1 MTYKS
6 SLILIFLLCATKN
19 LFAQTGINT
28 LLPNSNTA
36 FHVSERKNPTSQNLD
51 FLNGVIIQRYTT
63 TERDGLSLSVVDN
76 GLTIYNKDENCYNYW
91 DGTLLKWKK
100 LCGQLGSATL
110 DLSVFDCNDDFEIK
124 GRYVTDGGLSTA
136 EYIRVTIKVDEIGT
150 YDFKA
155 YANPHNGYYF
165 SAVGEFVTTGIQN
178 VIMYGSGTP
187 VNAKTDTFDLIL
199 NGTEVCDDLVKIK
212 VSKAIKPLSNV
223 KLGDIGNQAVGGFA
237 FATTW
242 FNAFM
247 NSWNN
252 FGPIPASK
260 VYTDGSPLAPEQL
273 SSSLSD
279 LSTMNQ
285 YDILAVSYRSGV
297 DISAAQRTALKTFAE
312 TPGKTLILHP
322 EGSGA
327 NQTGLLNDLIG
338 DITLTAS
345 DYTAAGNVS
354 VTVAT
359 GADWIVSNPDNEPF
373 LKGVFGDVTGTVFTD
388 HGATGV
394 SISKAKLDQSA
405 NIQYIA
411 YRGNNV
417 SVFKI
422 KNKNVFWIED
432 GAPFYGGF
440 GTSNGPAC
448 FTPQSGIMGATP
460 IPCSPSAANGNNSG
474 GSIFAANMVHWA
486 LQQVL

>member
-1 MTYKS
+1 MNKIYF
-6 SLILIFLLCATKN
+6 FLLIALLQSMN
-19 LFAQTGINT
+19 LCGQVGINT
-28 LLPNSNTA
+28 DSPNSKTA
-36 FHVSERKNPTSQNLD
+36 LHVSERMDPASANPD
-51 FLNGVIIQRYTT
+51 IINGVIIQRFTT
-63 TERDGLSLSVVDN
+63 AERNELTLSATDN
-76 GLTIYNKDENCYNYW
+76 GLTIFNKDENCYNYW

-110 DLSVFDCNDDFEIK
+110 DLNIFNCNNDVEIK
-124 GRYVTDGGLSTA
+124 GRYVTETGLTTT
-136 EYIRVTIKVDEIGT
+136 EYIKVTVKVDEIGS

-155 YANPHNGYYF
+155 HSNPHNGYYF
-165 SAVGEFVTTGIQN
+165 SAVGEFITTGIQT
-178 VIMYGSGTP
+178 VIMYGSGVP
-187 VNAKTDTFDLIL
+187 VNAQTDNFDLTL
-199 NGTEVCDDLVKIK
+199 NGTEVCDGLVNIQ
-212 VSKAIKPLSNV
+212 VSQAIKPLSNV
-223 KLGDIGNQAVGGFA
+223 KLGDIGNQGETAFA

-242 FNAFM
+242 FKAFM
-247 NSWNN
+247 NSWSN

-273 SSSLSD
+273 SNSLSD
-279 LSTMNQ
+279 LSIINQ
-285 YDILAVSYRSGV
+285 YDIIAVSYRTGV
-297 DISAAQRTALKTFAE
+297 DISAAQRVSLKAFAE

-322 EGSGA
+322 EGTGA

-359 GADWIVSNPDNEPF
+359 GADWIVSNPENDPF
-373 LKGVFGDVTGTVFTD
+373 LKGIFGDVTGTIFAD
-388 HGATGV
+388 HGAAGV
-394 SISKAKLDQSA
+394 SISKAKLDQSS

-411 YRGNNV
+411 YRGDNV

-422 KNKNVFWIED
+422 KDKNVFWIED

-440 GTSNGPAC
+440 GTGNGPAC

-460 IPCSPSAANGNNSG
+460 VVCSPTAINGNNSG
-474 GSIFAANMVHWA
+474 VSIFAANMVHWA
-486 LQQVL
+486 LQQVQ

>member
-1 MTYKS
+1 MTKIYY
-6 SLILIFLLCATKN
+6 LTFITLFLNVFLS
-19 LFAQTGINT
+19 AQVGINT
-28 LLPNSNTA
+28 DLPNPKSA
-36 FHVSERKNPTSQNLD
+36 LHVSERMDPASANPD
-51 FLNGVIIQRYTT
+51 KINGVIIQRYTT
-63 TERDGLSLSVVDN
+63 AERNGLVLSATDN
-76 GLTIYNKDENCYNYW
+76 GLTIFNKDENCYNYW

-110 DLSVFDCNDDFEIK
+110 DLNIFNCNNDVEIK
-124 GRYVTDGGLSTA
+124 GRYVTETGLTTT
-136 EYIRVTIKVDEIGT
+136 EYIKVNVKVDEIGS

-165 SAVGEFVTTGIQN
+165 SAVGEFLTTGVQT
-178 VIMYGSGTP
+178 VIMYGSGVP
-187 VNAKTDTFDLIL
+187 VNSQTDNFDLTL
-199 NGTEVCDDLVKIK
+199 NGTEVCDGLVNIQVTKI
-212 VSKAIKPLSNV
+212 VKPLSNI
-223 KLGDIGNQAVGGFA
+223 KLGDIGNQSESAFS

-242 FNAFM
+242 FKAFM
-247 NSWNN
+247 NSWSN
-252 FGPIPASK
+252 FGPVPASK

-279 LSTMNQ
+279 LSIINQ
-285 YDILAVSYRSGV
+285 YDIIAVSYRGGV
-297 DISAAQRTALKTFAE
+297 DISVAQRTALKAFAE

-338 DITLTAS
+338 DITLNAS

-354 VTVAT
+354 VTAAAA
-359 GADWIVSNPDNEPF
+359 ADWIVSDSENDPF
-373 LKGVFGDVTGTVFTD
+373 LKGLFGDVTGTLFTD
-388 HGATGV
+388 HAATGV
-394 SISKAKLDQSA
+394 SISKTKLDQSN

-417 SVFKI
+417 AVFKI

-440 GTSNGPAC
+440 GTNNGPAC
-448 FTPQSGIMGATP
+448 FTPQSGIMGVNP
-460 IPCSPSAANGNNSG
+460 VPCSLTAANGNNSG
-474 GSIFAANMVHWA
+474 GSIFAANMIYWA
-486 LQQVL
+486 LQQVP